1 MWFLSFHVVDL
12 QQMVLFLLIFFKIIF
27 TSILDIGLPS
37 GKSLFQLQAERILCV
52 QRLAAQSTNEGKV
65 LSLSP
70 KRSLS
75 KQQKTPMLSVQLY
88 IFCY

>member
-1 MWFLSFHVVDL
+1 VVDL

-52 QRLAAQSTNEGKV
+52 QRLAAQSTNEGKL
-65 LSLSP
+65 LSLS
-70 KRSLS
+70 L
-75 KQQKTPMLSVQLY
+75 QKEV
-88 IFCY
+88 